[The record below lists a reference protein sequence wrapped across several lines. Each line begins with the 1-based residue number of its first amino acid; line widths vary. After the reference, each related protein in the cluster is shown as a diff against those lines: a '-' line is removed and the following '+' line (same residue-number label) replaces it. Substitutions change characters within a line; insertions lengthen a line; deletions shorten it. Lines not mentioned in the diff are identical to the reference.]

1 MAELR
6 LERGARLSLFA
17 VPRAAGGHQV
27 VEEGDGVVLGVVTEG
42 SVAGNLAEP
51 TKGHTVAGPRGVSN
65 DVALPVEEGV
75 LMRREGLAGRRAA
88 LRPRLRRCWRS
99 GGQIGS
105 AAWRESGGQ
114 YV

>member
-1 MAELR
+1 MAEVL

-65 DVALPVEEGV
+65 DVALPVEEGA
-75 LMRREGLAGRRAA
+75 LMRREGLARSEERRVGKECV
-88 LRPRLRRCWRS
+88 RTRRYRW
-99 GGQIGS
+99 
-105 AAWRESGGQ
+105 AP
-114 YV
+114 